1 MKYYKVTSGIGVAGG
16 PDEIILSELGL
27 KKTALVALSRLHK
40 FNLNYDDV
48 LCLEYLYYNG
58 PQYIE
63 REVGIRIFATE
74 FAKYNT
80 SIHILSRLRDIELIP
95 NEEREDL
102 NDRCR
107 KYRITDK
114 GKEIVLAVI
123 EERQALLSRIESQR
137 DRK

>member
-1 MKYYKVTSGIGVAGG
+1 MKYYKVTSGVAGG